1 MSKVFLIADLHFN
14 DEPVFNSTCRCRD
27 FEDIDEHNR
36 AIIRNWN
43 SVVSEDDTVFVLGD
57 VGKDSDTHYIF
68 DYIESLSGHKHLI
81 LGNHDKDI
89 SMDSRFWLDA
99 GFESVHLYPIIYDDF
114 YMLSHE
120 PLFVNENQPKANIFG
135 HVHDCCSYKTVSS
148 RSFCVC
154 AERINY
160 TPIDF
165 ESVKNLIKEEANK
178 SIKR

>member
-1 MSKVFLIADLHFN
+1 MSKIFLIADLHFG
-14 DEPVFNSTCRCRD
+14 DKSVFNSTRRCKD
-27 FEDIDEHNR
+27 FKNIEEHDET
-36 AIIRNWN
+36 IIRNWN

-57 VGKDSDTHYIF
+57 VGKWHTLSSPAR
-68 DYIESLSGHKHLI
+68 IESLNGHKHLI
-81 LGNHDKDI
+81 LGNHDKEI
-89 SMDSRFWLDA
+89 SVDSWFWLDV
-99 GFESVHLYPIIYDDF
+99 GFESVSLYPIICEDF

-165 ESVKNLIKEEANK
+165 ESIKNLIIEEGRK
-178 SIKR
+178 